1 MIPPHVC
8 NTSFE
13 REIRAGS
20 ANGFFSQ
27 QSTPNDRLLAGIYGK
42 FSNTTF
48 SKMKNSGIFT
58 ALAMVLGIG
67 VMAVSCEKEEITPV
81 KGQKATTGFA
91 KIGDDD
97 EDPVIRGKVKK
108 SNFTPVDS
116 AHVETMVYGTN
127 ARLGSVYTNSLGEY
141 TQKVTAGIYYLKVTN
156 PNSGIPVYTDT
167 MHVSSDREVNVIA
180 D

>member
-1 MIPPHVC
+1 
-8 NTSFE
+8 
-13 REIRAGS
+13 
-20 ANGFFSQ
+20 
-27 QSTPNDRLLAGIYGK
+27 
-42 FSNTTF
+42 
-48 SKMKNSGIFT
+48 
-58 ALAMVLGIG
+58 MVLGIG